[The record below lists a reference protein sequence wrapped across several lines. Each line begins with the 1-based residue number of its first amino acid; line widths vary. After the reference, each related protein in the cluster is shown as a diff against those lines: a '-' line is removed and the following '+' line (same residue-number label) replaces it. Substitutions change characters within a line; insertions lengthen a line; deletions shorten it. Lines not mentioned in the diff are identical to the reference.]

1 MELIVGNRRIT
12 PSAIQPVS
20 GGVEARL
27 KGEALLRLLD
37 ASFHGQGTIEVIGGG
52 LDRRPMEVADIRMTG
67 ADTTV
72 RLRCTG
78 PAPRLV

>member
-12 PSAIQPVS
+12 PSAIQPLRD
-20 GGVEARL
+20 GVEARL
-27 KGEALLRLLD
+27 RGDALRQVLD
-37 ASFHGQGTIEVIGGG
+37 ATFHGQGTIEVIGGG

-67 ADTTV
+67 GETTI